1 MRRRMRD
8 DDDALRSLASA
19 MLRELRMQE
28 ERDGDD
34 DYYRDRR
41 CAPND
46 TSHSS
51 PPWSLSSLAPHPH
64 RECTIVGVA
73 EFGPVRDREHDRGE
87 RARADP
93 DRIGVV
99 GSIEWERLA
108 RWAALSGNAGCDW
121 RREQGRVGPLLSMV
135 ASGGMGSGTVPE
147 L

>member
-46 TSHSS
+46 ASHSS
-51 PPWSLSSLAPHPH
+51 PPWLSLSLAPHPH

-73 EFGPVRDREHDRGE
+73 EFSPVRDRASMTVASVRGQTQ
-87 RARADP
+87 
-93 DRIGVV
+93 IG
-99 GSIEWERLA
+99 SA
-108 RWAALSGNAGCDW
+108 RWAALSGNADCDW
-121 RREQGRVGPLLSMV
+121 RGEQGRVGTAPPV
-135 ASGGMGSGTVPE
+135 DGGIGRRDRT
-147 L
+147 